1 MGELERGTC
10 LFTHIFVG
18 QNHSQDDATEEEH
31 HEHHKEDALV
41 GGEVKLQRQRAVL
54 QGQAPEQG
62 QTGDPNPMCAG
73 SPPSTSPMLLLE
85 AIASSAPQV
94 LQPSP
99 HPTAWQ
105 SQTLTTFFLF
115 LWRRNQYLSHPKH
128 PKALPV
134 YLC

>member
-62 QTGDPNPMCAG
+62 QTGD
-73 SPPSTSPMLLLE
+73 
-85 AIASSAPQV
+85 Q
-94 LQPSP
+94 
-99 HPTAWQ
+99 
-105 SQTLTTFFLF
+105 
-115 LWRRNQYLSHPKH
+115 
-128 PKALPV
+128 
-134 YLC
+134 